1 MSIDRE
7 DYFCNN
13 CHNEFVFD
21 FNLNEGYGQ
30 EDVKYCPF
38 CGASYENEMD
48 IDELGFEQK
57 CYCHLQ
63 IPTPKNLWMMQR
75 HSTP

>member
-1 MSIDRE
+1 MSVDRE

-21 FNLNEGYGQ
+21 FNLNEGFGQ
-30 EDVKYCPF
+30 EDIKYCPF

-48 IDELGFEQK
+48 IEELGFGDPSDYEERGAVAQLGERLL
-57 CYCHLQ
+57 CTQ
-63 IPTPKNLWMMQR
+63 
-75 HSTP
+75 